1 MLIWPFLE
9 SLAISL
15 LAFMLRW
22 AQASTA
28 RTNAQWR
35 DLMQR
40 C

>member
-1 MLIWPFLE
+1 MLILPFLE

-35 DLMQR
+35 DLMHR